1 MRFKMLRRELF
12 LWWML
17 IFVPISF
24 VFSAIGN
31 QPMAFI
37 TSLLA
42 IVPLA
47 QMIGLATR
55 ELAIQTNPSISG
67 LVSATFGNLIE
78 LIIAITALR
87 SGLIRVVQASLV
99 GSIIGNILLL
109 VGLSIF
115 FGGLKYKHQHF
126 NKEAIGV
133 SSTMLLIVLVGMTI
147 PSVYAFVYPAGPHLQ
162 VLSDLVAGILAL
174 IYLAGLVFS
183 LRTHKDMFD
192 ASDEIRVLCEKPFL
206 TKKAA
211 ATILLVATVLA
222 ALESELLVKGIE
234 KAALSIGISYTF
246 IGVVIIAIITNIAEK
261 SAAVTMAR
269 KNQLNVSIEIGL
281 SSAIQIALFV
291 VPILVFLSQL
301 LGYGFTLTFS
311 VFEVMAIMLAVLI
324 VNDLA
329 ADGRCNWLEGAQLM
343 AVYFIL
349 ATAFFFI

>member
-1 MRFKMLRRELF
+1 MKLLELRKELF

-17 IFVPISF
+17 VFVPVSF
-24 VFSAIGN
+24 IFGAMGN
-31 QPMAFI
+31 ELMAFI

-47 QMIGLATR
+47 QMVGLATR
-55 ELAIQTNPSISG
+55 EIAIQTNPSISG

-78 LIIAITALR
+78 LIIAIMALR
-87 SGLIRVVQASLV
+87 SGLVRVVQASIV

-115 FGGLKYKHQHF
+115 FGGLRFKHQHF

-147 PSVYAFVYPAGPHLQ
+147 PSVYAFVYPNGPHLEI
-162 VLSDLVAGILAL
+162 LSDLVAGILAL
-174 IYLAGLVFS
+174 IYIAGLVFS
-183 LRTHKDMFD
+183 LKTHKDMFD
-192 ASDEIRVLCEKPFL
+192 ASDEIRAYCERPILSKR
-206 TKKAA
+206 AA
-211 ATILLVATVLA
+211 SIILLVATVFA
-222 ALESELLVKGIE
+222 AFEAELLVKGIE

-246 IGVVIIAIITNIAEK
+246 IGVVLIAIITNIAEK
-261 SAAVTMAR
+261 SAAVSMAR
-269 KNQLNVSIEIGL
+269 KNKLNVSIEIGL

-291 VPILVFLSQL
+291 VPILMFLSQV

-329 ADGRCNWLEGAQLM
+329 ADGRCNWLEGAQLI
-343 AVYFIL
+343 AVYLIL
-349 ATAFFFI
+349 AAAFFFI